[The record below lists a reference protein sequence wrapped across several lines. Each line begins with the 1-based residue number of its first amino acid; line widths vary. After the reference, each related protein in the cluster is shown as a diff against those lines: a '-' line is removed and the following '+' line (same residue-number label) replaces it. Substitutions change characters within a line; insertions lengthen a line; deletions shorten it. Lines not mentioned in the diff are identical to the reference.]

1 MKQKQSTFTKRKAL
15 MLVLAVALVL
25 TAAILLRGC
34 AAAQDLSTVQG
45 RQAYLQ
51 SLGWEI
57 DPASEDS
64 RTVQLPKELTGRLR
78 DYNEVQLQQGFDLR
92 AYLGEQCEQFS
103 YRITNYP
110 DPVQTVLAT
119 LYVQN
124 GVLIAGDIHSTA
136 LNGFLQPLT
145 EQPPQST

>member
-1 MKQKQSTFTKRKAL
+1 MKQKNATFTKRKSL
-15 MLVLAVALVL
+15 ALVFAIALAL

-34 AAAQDLSTVQG
+34 ANGEDLSSTEG
-45 RQAYLQ
+45 RQSYLQ

-57 DPASEDS
+57 DPESEDA

-92 AYLGEQCEQFS
+92 GYLGEQCEQYS
-103 YRITNYP
+103 YRVTNYP
-110 DPVQTVLAT
+110 DTDQTVLAT

-124 GVLIAGDIHSTA
+124 GVLVAGDIHSTA
-136 LNGFLQPLT
+136 LNGFLQPLKQ
-145 EQPPQST
+145 QPPQST